1 MLNQVENTI
10 LDSYG
15 TDYTGAHVRNMVVT
29 GRVDKLS
36 LEIKDSMIAVFN
48 RFSNWNNSYCKTIPD
63 TLLFSDGIKY
73 MKNI

>member
-10 LDSYG
+10 LDSYS

-48 RFSNWNNSYCKTIPD
+48 RFSNWNNSNFKTIPD
-63 TLLFSDGIKY
+63 SLFFSDGIK
-73 MKNI
+73 